1 MLVQIS
7 IISFRGDIIEKYTNE
22 QLLELKELIARF
34 NKQVE
39 DVQGTVAEI
48 KKYDIEGLIEYFAS
62 VEGVGREEIPTIIQA
77 DVVDE

>member
-1 MLVQIS
+1 M
-7 IISFRGDIIEKYTNE
+7 
-22 QLLELKELIARF
+22 KELIARF